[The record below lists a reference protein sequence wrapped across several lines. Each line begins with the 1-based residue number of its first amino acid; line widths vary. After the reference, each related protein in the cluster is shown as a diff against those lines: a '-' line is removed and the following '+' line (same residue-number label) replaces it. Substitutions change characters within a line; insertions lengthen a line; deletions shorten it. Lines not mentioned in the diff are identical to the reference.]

1 MTIMVDIHSTDT
13 PKALTSCRSPR
24 PSPQPPRQRATW
36 PTHSLS
42 PNTRDAYARAL
53 RQFDAWRGP
62 EAATDT
68 TLAAYLGWLFE
79 RGRAPATAALVVAAV
94 TFRATLAGTTVR
106 GPQTGRV
113 LAGFRRDGRRPGP
126 GPGRAA
132 DRRWPRRHPRHR

>member
-1 MTIMVDIHSTDT
+1 MTPDIPAHTLA
-13 PKALTSCRSPR
+13 PI
-24 PSPQPPRQRATW
+24 PPAAVAGVTRITRRLAE
-36 PTHSLS
+36 HSLS

-62 EAATDT
+62 EAATDA

-94 TFRATLAGTTVR
+94 TFRATLAGTAIR

-113 LAGFRRDGRRPGP
+113 LAGFRARRRRPGP
-126 GPGRAA
+126 GPSRAA